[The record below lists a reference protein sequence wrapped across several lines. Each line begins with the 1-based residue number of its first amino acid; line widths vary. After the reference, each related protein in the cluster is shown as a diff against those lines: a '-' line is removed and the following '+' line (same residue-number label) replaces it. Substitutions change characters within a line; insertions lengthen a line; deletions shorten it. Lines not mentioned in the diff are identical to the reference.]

1 MGVLPPASLAWAPG
15 VDTVD
20 VDTVDVDTVDVDT
33 VEVYTVGVD
42 TVDVYTVDVDTV
54 DVYTVDVDC
63 YITLH
68 YIDKSCLPAK
78 NPRLGTSL
86 ASRPNP
92 NPNARAPYL
101 HPTTRLASDY

>member
-15 VDTVD
+15 
-20 VDTVDVDTVDVDT
+20 VDTVDVDT

-63 YITLH
+63 YITFH
-68 YIDKSCLPAK
+68 YITL
-78 NPRLGTSL
+78 TSL
-86 ASRPNP
+86 ASRPKI
-92 NPNARAPYL
+92 L
-101 HPTTRLASDY
+101 D